1 MRFLRY
7 WLPVIV
13 WAACL
18 LFAANDELSS
28 THTHGWLHHFIGRLL
43 SDRAIELVNILIRK
57 CTHLTAYGL
66 LGALGFRAA
75 RAERTG
81 FTMRWAGIALAIV
94 FVTASLDEL
103 RQSTTRMRTGRPQD
117 VALDLCG
124 ALIALGVIRF
134 FASRRQA

>member
-18 LFAANDELSS
+18 VSAGNDRLSS
-28 THTHGWLHHFIGRLL
+28 SHTHGWLHEFIGQFL
-43 SDRAIELVNILIRK
+43 SDRSIELVNILIRK
-57 CTHLTAYGL
+57 ATHLTAYGF

-75 RAERTG
+75 RAERRG

-94 FVTASLDEL
+94 LVVASIDEIH
-103 RQSTTRMRTGRPQD
+103 QSMTRMRTGRPQD
-117 VALDLCG
+117 VLLDLCG
-124 ALIALGVIRF
+124 AAIALVVIRF
-134 FASRRQA
+134 SASRREA